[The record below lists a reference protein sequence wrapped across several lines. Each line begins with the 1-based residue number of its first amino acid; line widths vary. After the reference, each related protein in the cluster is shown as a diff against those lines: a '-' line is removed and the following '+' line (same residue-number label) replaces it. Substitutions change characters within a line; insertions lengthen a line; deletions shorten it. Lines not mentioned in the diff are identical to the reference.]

1 MQTWINLDIWLRMT
15 FSAMY
20 QKCFPLPSVCD
31 SVCLF
36 LKEKRK
42 KKEYI
47 IQVVCDNIPV
57 IVNWRFLVSFTSV
70 MNKRKPTLVMSGF

>member
-1 MQTWINLDIWLRMT
+1 M
-15 FSAMY
+15 
-20 QKCFPLPSVCD
+20 CD

>member
-1 MQTWINLDIWLRMT
+1 M
-15 FSAMY
+15 
-20 QKCFPLPSVCD
+20 CD

-47 IQVVCDNIPV
+47 IQVVCDIPV